1 MRKQT
6 LVSHIYWI
14 RTYAEV
20 NSAFKS
26 NHSYHRELLFRV
38 LRSRTALTI
47 VGLTLIIIGIAVI
60 LFGQNSD
67 TPSVE
72 ASTVKQKYYTSIEV
86 ENGDT
91 LWSLAEEYGERYHDH
106 DVFIKEVRSIN
117 KLEGDHITAGASL
130 LIPVYR

>member
-1 MRKQT
+1 MYDRS
-6 LVSHIYWI
+6 V
-14 RTYAEV
+14 
-20 NSAFKS
+20 
-26 NHSYHRELLFRV
+26 HSYHRDYHKELLFRV

-47 VGLTLIIIGIAVI
+47 VGLSLILIGIAVI

-72 ASTVKQKYYTSIEV
+72 ASTVKLKYYTSIEV
-86 ENGDT
+86 ESGDT
-91 LWSLAEEYGERYHDH
+91 LWSLAEEYGERYQDH

-130 LIPVYR
+130 MIPVYR